1 MTSSTTQAR
10 AGAMCH
16 ESSGVVSV
24 QSAHIMMSSSN
35 RRFSPI
41 CAYQTLT
48 GIGAELHAKWLVTGA
63 ALGDGRS
70 DGVLKPRLANA
81 AAAGRQ
87 AHSALV
93 GGCGGR
99 QRLIQCQYGLGQC
112 QGVHRPRP
120 GWLGPAV
127 RARERLTNT
136 SDRSQPTYTWWTP
149 IPLPSQHVR
158 GSTFFSDKLGGSRA

>member
-1 MTSSTTQAR
+1 MTSSTTPTR

-35 RRFSPI
+35 RRVSSI
-41 CAYQTLT
+41 CAYQTLPS
-48 GIGAELHAKWLVTGA
+48 IRSELHANWLVTGA

-81 AAAGRQ
+81 AAAGQQ

-99 QRLIQCQYGLGQC
+99 QRLIQCQYGLGQ
-112 QGVHRPRP
+112 
-120 GWLGPAV
+120 
-127 RARERLTNT
+127 
-136 SDRSQPTYTWWTP
+136 
-149 IPLPSQHVR
+149 
-158 GSTFFSDKLGGSRA
+158 